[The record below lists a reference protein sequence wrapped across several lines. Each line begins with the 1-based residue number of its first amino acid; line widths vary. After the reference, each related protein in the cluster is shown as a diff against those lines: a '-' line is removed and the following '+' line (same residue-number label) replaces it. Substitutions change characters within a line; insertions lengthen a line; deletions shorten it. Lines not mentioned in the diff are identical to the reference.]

1 LKIIIS
7 KKRRRNMKLKK
18 ILAQTLAA
26 AMVLTSIPV
35 ANFTVFAAE
44 DAAYVSDDA
53 GTAGDTAS
61 TADATETDALP
72 APYGY
77 KNLQLT
83 VGTDVTITTS
93 GNATDDM
100 KKICYRLARRVWK

>member
-1 LKIIIS
+1 
-7 KKRRRNMKLKK
+7 MKLKK

-100 KKICYRLARRVWK
+100 KKNLLSTGTPCLK